1 MRLCFKLTKASNLR
15 LHFLAYS
22 SIHQSFDF
30 ISVKK
35 LGILLVL
42 TSVIFGCSNKGSE
55 MKVGDLVTN
64 PATAEGSGVEA
75 NQNPSEIKWLGSAY
89 EFGKVIDGEKVKH
102 NFKFV
107 NTGKAPLI
115 ISGAQASC
123 GCTVPDWPREPI
135 APGDTGEIKVEFNSK
150 GRVGVVQK
158 QITVT
163 ANTNPSISELAI
175 KGEVVPAE
183 VK

>member
-1 MRLCFKLTKASNLR
+1 MKASNCFVNSLNKQFQFQQ
-15 LHFLAYS
+15 L
-22 SIHQSFDF
+22 FDF

-35 LGILLVL
+35 LGLLLVL
-42 TSVIFGCSNKGSE
+42 TTFLCGCILKGGDT
-55 MKVGDLVTN
+55 KVSDVVNN

-75 NQNPSEIKWLGSAY
+75 NVIPSEIKWLGSAY
-89 EFGKVIDGEKVKH
+89 EFGTVTDGEKVKH
-102 NFKFV
+102 DFKFV
-107 NTGKAPLI
+107 NTGSAPLI

-123 GCTVPDWPREPI
+123 GCTVPEWPREPI
-135 APGDTGEIKVEFNSK
+135 APGDTGAIKVEFNSK

-175 KGEVVPAE
+175 KGEVLPAIA
-183 VK
+183 K